1 MSRFK
6 IFFSFFFITLGFF
19 NLKLLIIDPKIIAKP
34 FTLFQENDLLVD
46 IFSTQTTDDDPFKE
60 YDLLSN
66 IDDFVTVPK
75 GGTHWKVF
83 GETGMKEYTFNDKD
97 GNEWIGVRPEFS
109 KEIKNLESKKILI
122 QGFMFP
128 LEQKEKQSLF
138 LLGPFPVSCPYHPHT
153 SANLII
159 EVHADKPIPFSYD
172 AVNIEGIL
180 ELVAK
185 DDEYN
190 VFFRLR
196 EAKINKNN

>member
-34 FTLFQENDLLVD
+34 FILFQKNDLLVD

-75 GGTHWKVF
+75 GGTPWKVF
-83 GETGMKEYTFNDKD
+83 GETGMNEYTFKDKD

-109 KEIKNLESKKILI
+109 NKIKTLESKKVLI

-159 EVHADKPIPFSYD
+159 EVHAKKPIPFSYD
-172 AVNIEGIL
+172 AVNIEGML
-180 ELVAK
+180 ELVPK

-196 EAKINKNN
+196 EAKIKKIN